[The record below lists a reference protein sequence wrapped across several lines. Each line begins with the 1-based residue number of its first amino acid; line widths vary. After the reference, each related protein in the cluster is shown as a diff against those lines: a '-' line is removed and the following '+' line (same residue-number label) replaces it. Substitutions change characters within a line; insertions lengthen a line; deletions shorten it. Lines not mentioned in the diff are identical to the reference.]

1 MGKKRKLV
9 PVKLWQRGQMES
21 WLSEQ
26 AQHGLKLEK
35 FNNFIATF
43 QKAEPQSLEYR
54 MIVMHEKDSY
64 PANTNELE
72 QAGWDYVASYQ
83 YYHIFCSQQADP
95 LSEIEELS
103 EQAASFDGILK
114 QTRNQI
120 LIYSF
125 SIVVLFAMAL
135 LFFRDNP
142 KPITN
147 LIEGYLLSSLFIIF
161 INSWIGIAFLYEFL
175 MIRRVKK
182 QLEQGIALDYR
193 ASWRLSGVKRYFW
206 NSSYYVITV
215 VIAFTLIKQVNN
227 QGYETLAENTED
239 LPLLRLV
246 MIEAPET
253 RIKIEMEAEEVGRQ
267 NSLMKNWTF
276 FAPVQYTVQESVVI
290 ARENKPFYNPQLE
303 YQIIECTVPSL
314 GKALFEE
321 WATYYEVHKEPHFS
335 HTAFDRVLVE
345 KIYEDTVRILTI
357 KDNRVQYVDYIG
369 EASIEAILEALENL

>member
-43 QKAEPQSLEYR
+43 QKTEPQNLEYR

-95 LSEIEELS
+95 LSEIEDFS

-114 QTRNQI
+114 QIRNQI
-120 LIYSF
+120 LINSF
-125 SIVVLFAMAL
+125 AIVVLFAVAL

-142 KPITN
+142 KRITN
-147 LIEGYLLSSLFIIF
+147 LIEGYSLSSIFIIF
-161 INSWIGIAFLYEFL
+161 INIWMGIAFLYEFL
-175 MIRRVKK
+175 KIRRIKN

-193 ASWRLSGVKRYFW
+193 ASWRLSSVKRYFW
-206 NSSYYVITV
+206 TISYYAISVAM
-215 VIAFTLIKQVNN
+215 AFILIKQVNN
-227 QGYETLAENTED
+227 QGFETLSENTED
-239 LPLLRLV
+239 LPLLRLA

-253 RIKIEMEAEEVGRQ
+253 RIKIEMAAEEVGRQ
-267 NSLMKNWTF
+267 NSLMKNWTI
-276 FAPVQYTVQESVVI
+276 FAPVQYTVGESVLI
-290 ARENKPFYNPQLE
+290 EGKNKPFYNPHLE

-314 GKALFEE
+314 AKALFEE
-321 WATYYEVHKEPHFS
+321 WASYYDLENGMEME
-335 HTAFDRVLVE
+335 HTAFDKVYTEQLYEDYVRVL
-345 KIYEDTVRILTI
+345 TL
-357 KDNRVQYVDYIG
+357 KDRRVQYVDYQG
-369 EASIEAILEALENL
+369 EATIETILNALEKL